1 MFTKLKQHKIKTT
14 ISLPKLREL
23 QSLALESTNYD
34 YESAEYRVT
43 AIILDTAHYRL
54 FRPVRSD
61 QSTDAKTHF
70 IKLDFI
76 NKGIDAVNLPSILR
90 SKSVTETVPTY
101 FKEKE
106 PPIISYTYTKTIA
119 SKIFN
124 FSSTLSDLD
133 YHQFHNNP
141 TQCECN
147 TSSHLY
153 QPYGHVITGDLSII
167 PNSKLR
173 DLIAKGPKYREPYK
187 VDWDKNLSLLC
198 EAVDQYALQWT
209 KREMVELSVLSS
221 WKEMV
226 KGQIEERISKL
237 KQNSKQSTGK
247 VLQNADVK
255 ACLSDL
261 HNKYVFVPEDK
272 APNNIIIICKR
283 YYIETLIKELGLD
296 NSSTTTGNS
305 AYTPCQISSE
315 DIVNTHDTF
324 MKSFGIELSDDD
336 KRLPYLYWTP
346 KLHKSPVKHRFITGS
361 SKCTTKQLSSL
372 LTKILTV
379 IKTGQEKYCSIKT
392 SHTGVNNMWIL
403 KNSTNLLSSLGHLG
417 VHKATS
423 IQTFDFS
430 TLYTSIP
437 HDLLK
442 SRMNNIINNAFKHKN
457 GATRYTHIK
466 VGRNKSHF
474 TSDPLNG
481 DNKYTANDIC
491 KMIEFLVDNI
501 YIRFGGQLFR
511 QMVGIPMG
519 TNCAPLLADLFLYS
533 YENEFLDKLIK
544 EGKRKLAR
552 RFNLS
557 YRYIDDLISFNNKR
571 FKEFISDIYPKE
583 LTISETTES
592 TSVASYLDLLF
603 TRDRSN
609 NITTK
614 LYDKRDAFGFHIVNF
629 PFMSSNIP
637 SAPAYGVYASQ
648 LVRYARCCSNYS
660 DFLIRHRALVK
671 RLLSQGY
678 KVNRLSNTF
687 KKFYGRHTD
696 LVGQYKKNVCQ
707 MFADSIS

>member
-1 MFTKLKQHKIKTT
+1 
-14 ISLPKLREL
+14 
-23 QSLALESTNYD
+23 
-34 YESAEYRVT
+34 
-43 AIILDTAHYRL
+43 
-54 FRPVRSD
+54 
-61 QSTDAKTHF
+61 
-70 IKLDFI
+70 
-76 NKGIDAVNLPSILR
+76 
-90 SKSVTETVPTY
+90 
-101 FKEKE
+101 
-106 PPIISYTYTKTIA
+106 
-119 SKIFN
+119 
-124 FSSTLSDLD
+124 
-133 YHQFHNNP
+133 
-141 TQCECN
+141 
-147 TSSHLY
+147 
-153 QPYGHVITGDLSII
+153 
-167 PNSKLR
+167 
-173 DLIAKGPKYREPYK
+173 
-187 VDWDKNLSLLC
+187 
-198 EAVDQYALQWT
+198 
-209 KREMVELSVLSS
+209 
-221 WKEMV
+221 
-226 KGQIEERISKL
+226 
-237 KQNSKQSTGK
+237 
-247 VLQNADVK
+247 
-255 ACLSDL
+255 
-261 HNKYVFVPEDK
+261 
-272 APNNIIIICKR
+272 
-283 YYIETLIKELGLD
+283 
-296 NSSTTTGNS
+296 
-305 AYTPCQISSE
+305 
-315 DIVNTHDTF
+315 
-324 MKSFGIELSDDD
+324 
-336 KRLPYLYWTP
+336 
-346 KLHKSPVKHRFITGS
+346 
-361 SKCTTKQLSSL
+361 
-372 LTKILTV
+372 
-379 IKTGQEKYCSIKT
+379 
-392 SHTGVNNMWIL
+392 
-403 KNSTNLLSSLGHLG
+403 
-417 VHKATS
+417 
-423 IQTFDFS
+423 
-430 TLYTSIP
+430 
-437 HDLLK
+437 
-442 SRMNNIINNAFKHKN
+442 MNNIINNAFKHKN

-466 VGRNKSHF
+466 VGRNKSYF

-501 YIRFGGQLFR
+501 YVRLGGQIFR

-648 LVRYARCCSNYS
+648 LVRYARCCSSYS

-678 KVNRLSNTF
+678 KVNCLSNTF